1 MPRHKMDM
9 EPTEIRVALLRAGIP
24 QQAIANK
31 FNVTG
36 SAIARV
42 IDGDSVS
49 HRIRQ
54 AIADIIN
61 IDVRHIWPSTY
72 IIHGG
77 PRKPGRSKTTQEIN
91 SG

>member
-1 MPRHKMDM
+1 MPKHKMDM
-9 EPTEIRVALLRAGIP
+9 EPTEIRVALIRAGIP

-31 FNVTG
+31 FGVTP

-42 IDGDSVS
+42 IDGDSAS

-54 AIADIIN
+54 AIADVIN
-61 IDVRHIWPSTY
+61 MDVRNIWPSTY
-72 IIHGG
+72 IIYGG
-77 PRKPGRSKTTQEIN
+77 PRKQGRPKTPPEMI

>member
-1 MPRHKMDM
+1 MDM
-9 EPTEIRVALLRAGIP
+9 DPTEIRVALLRAGIP

-31 FNVTG
+31 FKVTP

-42 IDGDSVS
+42 IDGDSAS

-54 AIADIIN
+54 AIADAIHTDI
-61 IDVRHIWPSTY
+61 RRIWPSTY
-72 IIHGG
+72 IIYGG
-77 PRKPGRSKTTQEIN
+77 PRKPGRPITTQEVI

>member
-9 EPTEIRVALLRAGIP
+9 DPTEIRVALIRAGIP

-31 FNVTG
+31 LGV
-36 SAIARV
+36 SANAITRV
-42 IDGDSVS
+42 IEGDSVS

-54 AIADIIN
+54 AIADTIN
-61 IDVRHIWPSTY
+61 TDIRMIWPSTY

-77 PRKPGRSKTTQEIN
+77 PRKPGRPKTTE
-91 SG
+91 SPAFG